1 MKRAILLLFWVA
13 ASSACTVPND
23 SSIRFVGTRSLKPG
37 GGTGG
42 VCQAAEL
49 QSLGG
54 SLDLAGFSNYVIQLN
69 IESNLQSIVTNVP
82 EAVAGSSRNDFIAK
96 YLQFSYQS
104 TPPVSFQT
112 EQQVISM
119 VIKAGSTAQSFLQ
132 TFLFTPQAVGTLYAN
147 VAVGGSLDVNVT
159 VQLFGELASG
169 QKMSTNKLTYP
180 IRVYR
185 SSFAGCP
192 SDDIQAPTGP
202 CGYPGGQDGTDVAC
216 CKYYKTVKLTPPAGC
231 PTTT

>member
-13 ASSACTVPND
+13 ASSACSVPND
-23 SSIRFVGTRSLKPG
+23 SSIRFVGTRSVKPG
-37 GGTGG
+37 TGIGG
-42 VCQAAEL
+42 VCQASDL

-82 EAVAGSSRNDFIAK
+82 EPVAGSSRNDFIAK

-112 EQQVISM
+112 VQQVTTM
-119 VIKAGSTAQSFLQ
+119 VIKAGSTAQSFLVI
-132 TFLFTPQAVGTLYAN
+132 FLFPPEAVKTLYAN
-147 VAVGGSLDVNVT
+147 VPVGGSLDVNVT

-169 QKMSTNKLTYP
+169 QKLSTNKLTYP
-180 IRVYR
+180 VHVYR
-185 SSFAGCP
+185 SSFTGCP
-192 SDDIQAPTGP
+192 GDIQAPTGP
-202 CGYPGGQDGTDVAC
+202 CGSFGGQDGTDVAC
-216 CKYYKTVKLTPPAGC
+216 CKYYTTLKLPLPPGC
-231 PTTT
+231 PTPT